1 MHSGHFARD
10 AFINLRIQST
20 MKQIKQIIPLSL
32 VFFLMLSCGNI
43 SENGTDTRNKEKNRE
58 STAIEV
64 TADLQTE
71 PVRDTADAADDPA
84 IWIHP
89 ENPEKS
95 LLIGTNKKRGLAVYD
110 LQGREVF
117 FAPLGRV
124 NNVDVRYNFPLNG
137 EKVDIVAASN
147 RTNNTLSIMRIMGES
162 GELQN
167 IAANEIIS
175 GVDEVYGFCL
185 YHNKTEGRY
194 YAIVNSK
201 SGMVEQW
208 LLEAGEAGL
217 ITAALVRSF
226 EVGGQTE
233 GCVADDETGL
243 LYIGEEERGI
253 WKYFADPDKGNDRT
267 LVDDMSNPN
276 LEADIEGLAIYY
288 AEGGKGYL
296 IASSQ
301 GNNSFAVY
309 NRTGKNE
316 YLGSFV
322 IAGAAGGID
331 GTEDTDGIDVIN
343 MAMGSAF
350 PNGFFIAQD
359 GYNEEAGVIISQNF
373 KLVAWE
379 KIAGAFTPALLID
392 NSYNIRD

>member
-1 MHSGHFARD
+1 
-10 AFINLRIQST
+10 
-20 MKQIKQIIPLSL
+20 MKYLKQIIQLSL
-32 VFFLMLSCGNI
+32 AFFLMSSCVNRTEEGAATENI
-43 SENGTDTRNKEKNRE
+43 DKTQGLH
-58 STAIEV
+58 AFGV
-64 TADLQTE
+64 TAGMQTD

-89 ENPEKS
+89 ENQEKS

-117 FAPLGRV
+117 FAPLGKV
-124 NNVDVRYNFPLNG
+124 NNVDVRYHFPLNG
-137 EKVDIVAASN
+137 EKIDIVAASN

-167 IAANEIIS
+167 IAAEEIVS

-185 YHNKTEGRY
+185 YHNKTEGSY

-208 LLEAGEAGL
+208 LLEATDAGMVG
-217 ITAALVRSF
+217 ASLVRSF

-233 GCVADDETGL
+233 GCVADDESGF
-243 LYIGEEERGI
+243 LYIGEEEHGI
-253 WKYFADPDKGNDRT
+253 WKYFADPGKGNDRT
-267 LVDDMSNPN
+267 LVDDMSNHN
-276 LEADIEGLAIYY
+276 LEADIEGLTIYY

-309 NRTGKNE
+309 ERSGENN

-322 IAGAAGGID
+322 IKGVTGGID

-343 MAMGSAF
+343 MAMGAGF

-359 GYNEEAGVIISQNF
+359 GSNEEGGVIISQNF

-392 NSYNIRD
+392 NTYNIRD